1 MTNHHLKQI
10 SWACPAKNDIASNRI
25 FSQRVGLFAARFPTM
40 ANEVATQGTM
50 RRSPLFP
57 TLFAAIPHAAFRAR
71 LIHLYINL

>member
-25 FSQRVGLFAARFPTM
+25 LLWRVGLFASRFPTM
-40 ANEVATQGTM
+40 AKEVATHGTM

-57 TLFAAIPHAAFRAR
+57 TLFAAIPHAAFRVQP
-71 LIHLYINL
+71 IHLYINL